1 MLLETIECH
10 IDRKSIFLSCVQ
22 QASKQTEST
31 IIEGKQE
38 SKQLIDRLTSYFF
51 LLALSLSL
59 SLSYVQSSRFID
71 QTEKKRK
78 RINCFVFFIAINL
91 CEFTGF

>member
-1 MLLETIECH
+1 MKFMLLETIECH

-59 SLSYVQSSRFID
+59 SLSRMFRVHVLLIKQKKK
-71 QTEKKRK
+71 EKES
-78 RINCFVFFIAINL
+78 IVLYFL
-91 CEFTGF
+91 SQ

>member
-1 MLLETIECH
+1 MKFMLLETIECH

-59 SLSYVQSSRFID
+59 SRMFRVHVLLIKQKKKEKESIVLYFLSQ
-71 QTEKKRK
+71 
-78 RINCFVFFIAINL
+78 
-91 CEFTGF
+91 